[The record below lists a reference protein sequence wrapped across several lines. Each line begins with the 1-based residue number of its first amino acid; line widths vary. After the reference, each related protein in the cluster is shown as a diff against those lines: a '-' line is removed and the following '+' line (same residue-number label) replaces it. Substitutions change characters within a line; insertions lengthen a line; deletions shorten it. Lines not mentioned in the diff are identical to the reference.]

1 MVREKNVKLMT
12 KMAIYEK
19 NAGRQE
25 IPMTGYF
32 KGDYVRMKTLKSVV
46 GGSIAFVMIV
56 ILGIL
61 YKAEYLL
68 ENIMKL
74 DYKQVGM
81 KILVVYIVWVLIYWL
96 IARLL
101 YARQYENARHNIIE
115 YNQNLKRLQEEIE
128 KVKVKTG
135 IPKGGIVINDDFMD
149 F

>member
-25 IPMTGYF
+25 ISMTGYF

-56 ILGIL
+56 MLGIL